1 MKYRGGFTITEV
13 LIVVVVIAIL
23 AGIGVV
29 AYNGIQQRA
38 AAAEVVNDISKANDI
53 LKLSYL
59 DNRSYPHNLSG
70 TGFVS
75 SDEVAI
81 TLYTDAPTIGT
92 YIPVGTTGGLTE
104 EQNAQLFLN
113 TCNANIIAPNTSC
126 TFQGNGNG
134 AKVHVAGTNG
144 SNTQWDLWIEE
155 ADVKLTCGVACTTAQ
170 DKIIYE
176 FKEQRGRFPIKQ
188 KGNVSL
194 PEPTVTPN
202 GPASKY
208 CLEARSG
215 RFAEVVS
222 SISSG
227 EAKIKNQPCPSGQG
241 LHYFT
246 N

>member
-23 AGIGVV
+23 ASIGVV

-38 AAAEVVNDISKANDI
+38 AAAEVTDDISKANDN

-70 TGFVS
+70 TGFIS
-75 SDEVAI
+75 NPDVAI
-81 TLYTDAPTIGT
+81 TLYTNAPFIGV
-92 YIPVGTTGGLTE
+92 YSNLTD

-113 TCNANIIAPNTSC
+113 TCNANLGGTQNTSC
-126 TFQGNGNG
+126 TFNAKGGG
-134 AKVHVAGTNG
+134 AKIHVAGTNG
-144 SNTQWDLWIEE
+144 SNTQWPIEIE
-155 ADVKLTCGVACTTAQ
+155 QSDVVLTCGGACTTAQ
-170 DKIIYE
+170 NKMIQE
-176 FKEQRGRFPIKQ
+176 FINQGGSFPIRAAR
-188 KGNVSL
+188 GVAL
-194 PEPTVTPN
+194 PDPDPGAPN
-202 GPASKY
+202 GPATKY
-208 CLEARSG
+208 CLEGRSG
-215 RFAEVVS
+215 RFAEIVS

-227 EAKIKNQPCPSGQG
+227 EGTIKKQPCLLGSE